1 MLGMDVNLLLQV
13 RNLEMNNGVDNS
25 AVQIGATI
33 ALDKCTI
40 LQNIDVYADPAV
52 TVNNKLEFANQT
64 TSTVQNQ

>member
-1 MLGMDVNLLLQV
+1 MQNKLQMLGMDVNLLLQEV

-40 LQNIDVYADPAV
+40 L
-52 TVNNKLEFANQT
+52 
-64 TSTVQNQ
+64 